1 MPQAAHAL
9 PESSTKSRL
18 DRSLSLFAEIQ
29 AGEGTTVVLML
40 VNALWISLLYLTYPR
55 DAARMTATLEER
67 RLLALSA
74 AAPTVDPNPC
84 R

>member
-1 MPQAAHAL
+1 MTVFDTVGWGVFAL
-9 PESSTKSRL
+9 AGGLVADKLGVQTVFFW
-18 DRSLSLFAEIQ
+18 SL
-29 AGEGTTVVLML
+29 VVLML
-40 VNALWISLLYLTYPR
+40 VNAVWISRLYVSYPR